1 MPVRGIPS
9 DYIPVVTLIFS
20 RALHATPTI
29 RDPGTGY
36 KAISQISMR
45 QNWSIGKLSTYPSP
59 KPTFSPQWEV
69 SVNVGLRER

>member
-9 DYIPVVTLIFS
+9 DYIPVLTLIFS

-36 KAISQISMR
+36 KTIRESSFNMTGGGGGGGVKIL
-45 QNWSIGKLSTYPSP
+45 KL
-59 KPTFSPQWEV
+59 EA
-69 SVNVGLRER
+69 